1 MAIGAKSRSHGG
13 IWSVLATFNRRV
25 CLSISVA
32 GSSFQCVQRNISR
45 SCVVKRER
53 LHRLCVVE
61 HEQIQLLCVFS
72 SFQRIIIIK
81 SSFETLRGCQNV
93 NANGNRVA
101 ESRGKKKT
109 ITVEQTKAIFSLNER
124 RDELSIEWAMNDTS
138 S

>member
-93 NANGNRVA
+93 DANGNRVA
-101 ESRGKKKT
+101 ESRGKKNNHSRTDKGHFLFERT
-109 ITVEQTKAIFSLNER
+109 TRRIVDRMGNE
-124 RDELSIEWAMNDTS
+124 
-138 S
+138 